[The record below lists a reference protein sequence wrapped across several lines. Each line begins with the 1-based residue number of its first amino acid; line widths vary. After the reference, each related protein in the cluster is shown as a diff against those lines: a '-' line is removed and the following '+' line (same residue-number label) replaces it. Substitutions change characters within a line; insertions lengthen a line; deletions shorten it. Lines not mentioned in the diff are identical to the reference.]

1 MLSRVAENIYW
12 MARYQER
19 IEDTARLITTMTN
32 LLLDLP
38 RNAEVEWHELIK
50 VVGSDKPFAELY
62 ENKSDEHS
70 VMRFLISDRRHAG
83 SLVNCIKLAREN
95 ARVTRDIL
103 PLEFWEQLNQLH
115 IYAADNVKGQI
126 GRRKRNDV
134 LSTMIRS
141 CQGMTGVVLAALP
154 HDDAYQFLRIGR
166 NLERA
171 DMSSRILDV
180 AAAQLLAEE
189 DEFNPA
195 FANLRWINVLK
206 SLNAF
211 QGYRQQGRVG
221 VQGVYVVDYLLH
233 NEAFPRSIRHCLL
246 ELEACFGKVP
256 KPEKANKQLKKMKL
270 QLDRIS
276 KKHLKRS
283 ELHAFVDDLQLELGE
298 LHTQITETYFS
309 YI

>member
-12 MARYQER
+12 MARYLER
-19 IEDTARLITTMTN
+19 IEDTARLINTMTN

-38 RNAEVEWHELIK
+38 SHAEVEWQELIK
-50 VVGSDKPFAELY
+50 VVGAEKAFAELY
-62 ENKSDEHS
+62 EGKPDEHS
-70 VMRFLISDRRHAG
+70 VMRFLISDRKHSG
-83 SLVNCIKLAREN
+83 SLVNCIKMAREN
-95 ARVTRDIL
+95 ARVTRDML
-103 PLEFWEQLNQLH
+103 PLEFWEQLNELH
-115 IYAADNVKGQI
+115 IYANEHVKGQI

-134 LSTMIRS
+134 LSRLTRS
-141 CQGMTGVVLAALP
+141 CQGLTGVVLAALP
-154 HDDAYQFLRIGR
+154 HDDAYQFLRLGR

-233 NEAFPRSIRHCLL
+233 NEDFPRSIRHCLL
-246 ELEACFGKVP
+246 DLEACFGKVP
-256 KPEKANKQLKKMKL
+256 KPEKAHKQLQVMKR
-270 QLDRIS
+270 QLDRIA

-283 ELHAFVDDLQLELGE
+283 ELHAFVDDLQLELGK
-298 LHTQITETYFS
+298 LHGLITDAYFS
-309 YI
+309 YA